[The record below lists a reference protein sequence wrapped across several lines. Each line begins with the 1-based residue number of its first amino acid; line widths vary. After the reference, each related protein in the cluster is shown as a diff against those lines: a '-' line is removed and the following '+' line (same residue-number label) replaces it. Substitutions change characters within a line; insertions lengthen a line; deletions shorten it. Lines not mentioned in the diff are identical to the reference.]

1 MLANLHIILSFSPAG
16 QKFREI
22 CRLHPAL
29 LNCTSIDWFTEWSE
43 TSMEQVAD
51 VFLETVNFK

>member
-1 MLANLHIILSFSPAG
+1 MILSFSPAG
-16 QKFREI
+16 NKFREI

-43 TSMEQVAD
+43 MSMVQVAD
-51 VFLETVNFK
+51 VFLESVDLK